1 MFAASFQ
8 YFPTGVRIPL
18 RQGFKAETTVDEAFV
33 ALMKTL
39 NTGQVSGECPY
50 FRKDVI
56 RHARRLLGNLVDF
69 LDAQDQNTRLSVNGY
84 EYLKDTIEFLNKGYR
99 SVHSSSRIG
108 LVAADY
114 VHNQSTNPKAENR
127 RERLR
132 DLLQIAP
139 EEFIFIWLRHPN
151 GFADMLCTVNFL
163 FGTDPSVNAR

>member
-8 YFPTGVRIPL
+8 YFPSGVRIPL
-18 RQGFKAETTVDEAFV
+18 KQGFKSETLVDEELV
-33 ALMKTL
+33 ALMKKL
-39 NTGQVSGECPY
+39 NDNRISGDCVE

-56 RHARRLLGNLVDF
+56 RHTRRLLGNLVDF
-69 LDAQDQNTRLSVNGY
+69 LDAQDQNTRLCVNGY

-108 LVAADY
+108 LVAADFT
-114 VHNQSTNPKAENR
+114 HNQQSNPKAENR

-132 DLLQIAP
+132 DLLKISP
-139 EEFIFIWLRHPN
+139 EEYIFVWLKHPN

-163 FGTDPSVNAR
+163 FGTDPNVR